1 MAFTKTPLKPKG
13 KAKWQLPMKVG
24 KRGVLT
30 FYLPDGELRER
41 FIKLYPIHFNEKLM
55 RWFGIS
61 HTTLHRFARK
71 CGLKKDMKTIKKK
84 HAAAVKRIC
93 EKNGYYESLR
103 GKRPSEAS
111 MEATRKLRREG
122 FVPILRL
129 KEKDPRKYRRM
140 IKQRSINMK
149 RLIADERRR
158 VLFGL
163 PQKTKRRVT
172 LTPMTSR
179 MSIQKNIMIKTHNY
193 FADKEH
199 PTWVCYD
206 SETNRSQRMEST
218 AIRHGLKIIQADE
231 E

>member
-13 KAKWQLPMKVG
+13 KAKWQLPMKAG
-24 KRGVLT
+24 KSGNLT

-61 HTTLHRFARK
+61 HTTLHRFARQ

-93 EKNGYYESLR
+93 EKNGYYDSLR

-111 MEATRKLRREG
+111 IEAARKT
-122 FVPILRL
+122 
-129 KEKDPRKYRRM
+129 
-140 IKQRSINMK
+140 IKK
-149 RLIADERRR
+149 LIADERRR
-158 VLFGL
+158 ILFGL
-163 PQKTKRRVT
+163 PQKTKLRVT
-172 LTPMTSR
+172 LTPITNR
-179 MSIQKNIMIKTHNY
+179 MSAQKRDMIHKHNY

-206 SETNRSQRMEST
+206 SETTRSPRMEAT

-231 E
+231 